1 MRKLSESRKEAD
13 VKSLQSDLRGREGR
27 KNLQN
32 LQMEN
37 WPFWSSV
44 RKDNTVG
51 HLVHML

>member
-13 VKSLQSDLRGREGR
+13 VESLQSDLRGR

-51 HLVHML
+51 HLVYML